1 MVLAMKIDEIRNK
14 SDEDLS
20 KELDGAY
27 EELMNLR
34 FRWATRQ
41 LQNVYEI
48 RKVQKKIAR
57 IKTVLGQREKVTK

>member
-1 MVLAMKIDEIRNK
+1 MKIDEIRSK

>member
-1 MVLAMKIDEIRNK
+1 MGLIMKIDEIRSKN
-14 SDEDLS
+14 DEDLS
-20 KELDGAY
+20 KELEGSY

-41 LQNVYEI
+41 LQNVYEM

-57 IKTVLGQREKVTK
+57 IKTVLREREQVTK